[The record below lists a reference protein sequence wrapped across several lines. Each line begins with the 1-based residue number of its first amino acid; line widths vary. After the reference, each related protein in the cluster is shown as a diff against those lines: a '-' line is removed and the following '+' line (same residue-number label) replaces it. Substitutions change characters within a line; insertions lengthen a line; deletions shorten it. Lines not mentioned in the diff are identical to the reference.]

1 MVGAVESCEGTIGGP
16 EGSEDMRNG
25 QGRGRVQGREPGRGP
40 GGGPGLPPGPVREQ
54 DRERARAGG
63 PVRAYAGPHPRP
75 RGVLAAF
82 ALAGCGALLAA
93 GCSPPAG
100 TGVRPGDAP
109 ASSAAG
115 SAPPGASSSPSASAS
130 GPPAPPAKGRV
141 TVTGVV
147 AQGLEAPWGVAP
159 LPDGNLLVASRDKGT
174 ISRVDVGTGAVT
186 PVGKVPGVAP
196 GGEGGLLGLA
206 VSPSFASDLMVY
218 AYFTTESDNRIARL
232 RYDER
237 RPAGDQLGA
246 PDTVFRG
253 IPKGLIHNGGRI
265 AFGPDKMLYAG
276 TGETGDTGL
285 AQDKKSLGGKILR
298 MTPDGEP
305 VHGNPE
311 ADSVVYSYGHRNVQ
325 GLAWDKDKRLWAAE
339 FGQSTWD
346 ELNLIEPGANYGW
359 PEAEGK
365 AGRPGMRD
373 PVAVWKTDEAS
384 PSGIAW
390 AQGSVWMAGLKGQRL
405 WRIPLAGTEPVAAP
419 EAFLTGEYGRLRT
432 VVALGGDTL
441 LLVTSETDGRGS
453 PETGDDRIL
462 TLTVG

>member
-1 MVGAVESCEGTIGGP
+1 MRYGQVHKGYEGYEGP
-16 EGSEDMRNG
+16 RMRT
-25 QGRGRVQGREPGRGP
+25 
-40 GGGPGLPPGPVREQ
+40 
-54 DRERARAGG
+54 
-63 PVRAYAGPHPRP
+63 

-93 GCSPPAG
+93 GCAPAG
-100 TGVRPGDAP
+100 SPAAKPGT
-109 ASSAAG
+109 S
-115 SAPPGASSSPSASAS
+115 PPGASPAASGSGPAGSPSGSAEA
-130 GPPAPPAKGRV
+130 APPAKGSV
-141 TVTGVV
+141 TVAGEV
-147 AQGLEAPWGVAP
+147 AKGLESPWGVAP
-159 LPDGNLLVASRDKGT
+159 LPDGDLLVASRDKGT
-174 ISRVDVGTGAVT
+174 ISRVAAATGTVT
-186 PVGKVPGVAP
+186 QIGKVPGVAP

-206 VSPSFASDLMVY
+206 LSPSYASDRMVY
-218 AYFTTESDNRIARL
+218 AYFTTESDNRIARM
-232 RYDER
+232 RYDEQR
-237 RPAGDQLGA
+237 DPGQQLGA

-298 MTPDGEP
+298 MTPDGQP

-339 FGQSTWD
+339 FGQNTWD

-365 AGRPGMRD
+365 AGKPGLRD

-390 AQGSVWMAGLKGQRL
+390 AQGSVWMAGLKGERL
-405 WRIPLAGTEPVAAP
+405 WRIPLAGANPVAGP
-419 EAFLTGEYGRLRT
+419 EAFLTGKYGRLRT
-432 VVALGGDTL
+432 VIALGGDRL

-453 PETGDDRIL
+453 PEAGDDRIL
-462 TLTVG
+462 TLTVR